1 MSIIQILGSSSL
13 IGEYFVDTNID
24 HELVCFSRKNK
35 NHTFLDLQNEDTF
48 LNFKCENSFI
58 VSFAPIW
65 LVKNLISNLEEK
77 NLSKLKTLKG
87 AILFSSTSAITK
99 KFAANIF
106 DKNLSKL
113 LISSENKILSIF
125 KKHSIN
131 CQIIRPTI
139 VYGAYKDLDD
149 RNFIKIINLFRKLP
163 FCIIPA
169 QTGYRQPIHYSQLSK
184 YTYLL
189 LEKLIKRNS
198 KDTINEIIEVG
209 GDEEISYLDL
219 LKRLSIAASNAQNK
233 TCRVIP
239 IPNKLFYMLL
249 SPLLVFQPKIFESL
263 YRMQS
268 DLSGFPKYSYY
279 ARKSSDK
286 FPIKYFNFL

>member
-268 DLSGFPKYSYY
+268 DLSGFPKYSTYTGN
-279 ARKSSDK
+279 SSDK
-286 FPIKYFNFL
+286 FPLEDF